1 MKSSIWAVL
10 LLGGAQA
17 GCSADGATSASAE
30 SESLVEGAASVAT
43 ARSELTA
50 IGQDCSAFNGYTA
63 ALATATVD
71 CLGTIRPD
79 SFRVDER
86 GFLQRSFNACS
97 VDAAMLSKID
107 SLLSLQQREARL
119 PNVKE
124 CFAGHYAD
132 FVRSFRDSP
141 VRECPAW
148 QKDRAVN
155 PIDDRVVDSVTPLLG
170 NAADLRATINKAA
183 FDASALDA
191 LELKNLYRVSFHDSA
206 ARSEDPSSWAVQC
219 AGGFQGFVLEA
230 QGHDAVLTD
239 PPAWLLDTTFASAAQ
254 DPFLRAGYYHP
265 MCYYGGVPGVVFGEA
280 NRYRPCTN
288 CQPESCCYYAGLAL
302 KTQLQLDCLD
312 PDDWD
317 TCVSYCGPPLP

>member
-97 VDAAMLSKID
+97 VDAAMLYLSD
-107 SLLSLQQREARL
+107 HGESLGETGLYLHGLPYAIAPETQKKVPMIAWLSPQ
-119 PNVKE
+119 
-124 CFAGHYAD
+124 FANANG
-132 FVRSFRDSP
+132 V
-141 VRECPAW
+141 
-148 QKDRAVN
+148 DRAC
-155 PIDDRVVDSVTPLLG
+155 LLG
-170 NAADLRATINKAA
+170 KADEPLSHDNLFHSVIGVLDVRTRVYRPERDV
-183 FDASALDA
+183 FEGCRVPPGSAYA
-191 LELKNLYRVSFHDSA
+191 RSA
-206 ARSEDPSSWAVQC
+206 AR
-219 AGGFQGFVLEA
+219 
-230 QGHDAVLTD
+230 
-239 PPAWLLDTTFASAAQ
+239 
-254 DPFLRAGYYHP
+254 
-265 MCYYGGVPGVVFGEA
+265 
-280 NRYRPCTN
+280 
-288 CQPESCCYYAGLAL
+288 
-302 KTQLQLDCLD
+302 
-312 PDDWD
+312 
-317 TCVSYCGPPLP
+317 